1 VTAVGTPGGRH
12 GPNFTER
19 RRSDVPWFPVTDQDI
34 VSRFRALETD
44 EASTVDTMI
53 ADAQDILEDAAEA
66 DGIAAPTTE
75 RGERTYVRLVAGIV
89 IRVLRNP
96 DGYLTETIDGYT
108 YRRDSAVSAGLLY
121 VSDDELNQLRPTVRP
136 RRGAFTIVPS

>member
-1 VTAVGTPGGRH
+1 M
-12 GPNFTER
+12 
-19 RRSDVPWFPVTDQDI
+19 PWFQVDKNDVI
-34 VSRFRALETD
+34 SRFRALEPD
-44 EASTVDTMI
+44 EDATVDTMI

-66 DGIAAPTTE
+66 AGIEAPTTD
-75 RGERTYVRLVAGIV
+75 RGERTYTRIVAAIV

-108 YRRDSAVSAGLLY
+108 YRRDSAISAGALY
-121 VSDDELNQLRPTVRP
+121 VSPDEINQLRPTVRP